1 MMLLPRRRLLHRHG
15 LAIPPR
21 GQGVTRMDQSNSKRP
36 RRNNCKRKRG
46 YFYVLEFG
54 QPCRPLE
61 AVLKVDGDER
71 LRAVARKVKTAV
83 QVDGRTVLTHDVKS
97 SSRLELTVGERKHKA
112 TDGPEP
118 VTKHRIP
125 LRHHRLHL
133 MLESDQLHVAQNA

>member
-1 MMLLPRRRLLHRHG
+1 MTLRTLN
-15 LAIPPR
+15 
-21 GQGVTRMDQSNSKRP
+21 GVFQAFCGGTVKEYSERP

-71 LRAVARKVKTAV
+71 LRADARKVKFTV

-97 SSRLELTVGERKHKA
+97 SSRLELTVGERKRKA

-118 VTKHRIP
+118 VTKH
-125 LRHHRLHL
+125 LAVTSHFGTT
-133 MLESDQLHVAQNA
+133 DCT